1 MPLVKDVTPK
11 MMMRLRRS
19 GAVVA
24 EGRATTAA
32 SRATLAGTARTRPRG
47 KDESATTRSRRSAAA
62 PKKSATTAANSATSR
77 GTARTPGRATT
88 RSLLLEVVGR
98 PTGPATTAARR
109 GTFPETAPTRRTAA
123 AAAAATAPATTAASP
138 GIFQETARTL
148 LLVAA
153 AAAATAAAA
162 TRPFSLVALGAT
174 SLPPRT
180 LKTLLVM
187 TFYVMRAWSRSRP
200 APRSPP
206 ALQCS
211 ARRCRCAPVR
221 LQDLARASRA
231 PARGPRGPGG
241 PSSPWPRRP

>member
-1 MPLVKDVTPK
+1 M
-11 MMMRLRRS
+11 
-19 GAVVA
+19 VA
-24 EGRATTAA
+24 GRATTAA
-32 SRATLAGTARTRPRG
+32 SRATLVGTARTRPRV
-47 KDESATTRSRRSAAA
+47 KEESATTRSRRSAAA
-62 PKKSATTAANSATSR
+62 PRKSATTAANSATSR

-88 RSLLLEVVGR
+88 RSLHLVVVEAR
-98 PTGPATTAARR
+98 TGPATTAARR
-109 GTFPETAPTRRTAA
+109 GTSRGTAPTRRTAA
-123 AAAAATAPATTAASP
+123 AAAAATASATTAASP

-148 LLVAA
+148 LRVA

-206 ALQCS
+206 TLRCS
-211 ARRCRCAPVR
+211 ARRCRCAPAR
-221 LQDLARASRA
+221 PPSSARASRA